1 MGTTDLW
8 PRSARS
14 MLIKGHA
21 GEAPFDG
28 SHPRPLDGAV
38 EYPVHAQPRLSRRT
52 IVAQIFWLG
61 ERVKPIIAGPLHD
74 ATGKLGRQ
82 VPSPALLCP
91 GCCGVRAPRR
101 RNLSRVTSATPP
113 GRQSIETLRN
123 EIINHV
129 SLRHRPLEH
138 GLSRPGRQAIAR
150 SGHDGSRRSPGS
162 HRPDQVFDLGSVTRI
177 RSPVEISLRL

>member
-28 SHPRPLDGAV
+28 SHHRPLDGAV

-74 ATGKLGRQ
+74 ATRKLGRQ

-113 GRQSIETLRN
+113 GRQKSIRN
-123 EIINHV
+123 TSNPQQMRGNC
-129 SLRHRPLEH
+129 SPRHRQVGREQAW
-138 GLSRPGRQAIAR
+138 SEPGW
-150 SGHDGSRRSPGS
+150 SGRWAG
-162 HRPDQVFDLGSVTRI
+162 
-177 RSPVEISLRL
+177 